1 MNARKAAVLAAWLCS
16 LAAAGAVA
24 LHAHYIT
31 DLSAF
36 LPAHPTPQQRIL
48 VEQLRDG
55 PASRLLLIGIE
66 GGSRLARA
74 AVSIDMGRRL
84 RADPE
89 FASVSNG
96 QEASADRD
104 REFLFAH
111 RYLLSDAVDARHFS
125 AAGLEAA
132 MRDTVADL
140 ASPEGLIV
148 KSLVP
153 HDPTGETLHIIDRL
167 SQIPA
172 PQLEDGV
179 WASRD
184 GTRALLVAQTAAA
197 GSDTDAQEHAI
208 GAAQAAFATAVGT
221 TAARATG
228 VRDVGAPAKPL
239 QLRLSGPGVFAVAS
253 RAEIERAAVRL
264 SIASSA
270 LIVLILLAVYR
281 SLAALLLGLLPV
293 ATGALVGI
301 AAVAL
306 VFGAVHG
313 ITLGFGVTLIGESV
327 DYSIYFFIQSAGA
340 QSAGAQSGGTQSVS
354 GQSASG
360 NARAAYWQ
368 RRLWPTMRLGM
379 LTSVCGFAT
388 LLPSGFPGL
397 AQLGAYSISG
407 LIAAAAV
414 TRFILPELLP
424 RRFAI
429 RDLAPLGARVTAW
442 LEPARRARG
451 RAPWALALTLAGVA
465 LLVLVLTRATLWNRE
480 LSRLSPPS
488 PEQQRIDAELRA
500 DLGAPDSLDLVV
512 VSGASLEAALR
523 GAERTALT
531 LAPLTDAHVIG
542 GIDSP
547 SDYLPSLATQ
557 AARRNSL
564 PPAAELRANL
574 DRAAR
579 ELGLDSHELAP
590 FLDDVE
596 TARHASLL
604 APADFSGT
612 SLAAGLGA
620 LLMHSGDRWSALLPL
635 RAAPGSASDIDLV
648 PVRAALAAAGLAENA
663 AAGGTAVGGTAAG
676 GTAAGDPAA
685 SVHVLDLKRESD
697 ALYDEYLHEA
707 MRLSLLGLAAI
718 VALLWFALRSLKR
731 AALVLAP
738 LVLAVL
744 TVAAVLA
751 LCGIELTILHL
762 VGMLLIVAVGSNY
775 ALFFDRRDGEGSG
788 SPLTLASLAL
798 ANLCTV
804 IGFGLLSFSGV
815 PVLEAL
821 GTTVAPG
828 AFLALLYAALLTR
841 HA

>member
-1 MNARKAAVLAAWLCS
+1 MSARRAAVLAAWLCS
-16 LAAAGAVA
+16 LIAAAAVA
-24 LHAHYIT
+24 LHARYIT

-89 FASVSNG
+89 FASVNNG

-125 AAGLEAA
+125 AAGLETA

-140 ASPEGLIV
+140 ASPEGLII

-153 HDPTGETLHIIDRL
+153 HDPTGETLHIIDGL
-167 SQIPA
+167 SHIPA

-179 WASRD
+179 WASGD
-184 GTRALLVAQTAAA
+184 GKRALLLAQTAAA

-208 GAAQAAFATAVGT
+208 GAAQAAFDTA
-221 TAARATG
+221 
-228 VRDVGAPAKPL
+228 VRDVGASAQPL
-239 QLRLSGPGVFAVAS
+239 ELRLSGPGVFAVAS
-253 RAEIERAAVRL
+253 RAGIERAVVRL

-270 LIVLILLAVYR
+270 LIVLILLTVYR
-281 SLAALLLGLLPV
+281 SLPALLLGLLPV

-306 VFGAVHG
+306 IFGAVHG

-327 DYSIYFFIQSAGA
+327 DYSIYFFVQSARGE
-340 QSAGAQSGGTQSVS
+340 AGA
-354 GQSASG
+354 AS
-360 NARAAYWQ
+360 WQ

-379 LTSVCGFAT
+379 LTSVCGFAS

-407 LIAAAAV
+407 LLAAAAV
-414 TRFILPELLP
+414 TRFVLPELLP
-424 RRFAI
+424 RHFAI
-429 RDLAPLGARVTAW
+429 RDLAPLGARMMAW
-442 LEPARRARG
+442 MEPARRARA
-451 RAPWALALTLAGVA
+451 RVPWALALVLAGIA
-465 LLVLVLTRATLWNRE
+465 LGVLLMARTTLWNRD
-480 LSRLSPPS
+480 LSRLSAAS
-488 PEQQRIDAELRA
+488 PAQDRIDAELRA

-512 VSGASLEAALR
+512 ISGASVEAVLR
-523 GAERTALT
+523 GAERTALA

-547 SDYLPSLATQ
+547 SNYLPSLATQ
-557 AARRNSL
+557 AARRDSL
-564 PPAAELRANL
+564 PPAAELRDNL

-579 ELGLDSHELAP
+579 GLGLDSRELTP

-596 TARHASLL
+596 AARHASLL
-604 APADFSGT
+604 KPEDLSGT
-612 SLAAGLGA
+612 SLAMGLDA
-620 LLMHSGDRWSALLPL
+620 LLMHSGERWSALLPL
-635 RAAPGSASDIDLV
+635 RAAPGSASDIDLA
-648 PVRAALAAAGLAENA
+648 PVRAALAAAGR
-663 AAGGTAVGGTAAG
+663 GS
-676 GTAAGDPAA
+676 A
-685 SVHVLDLKRESD
+685 SVYLLDLKRESD
-697 ALYDEYLHEA
+697 ALYDEYLQEA
-707 MRLSLLGLAAI
+707 IRLSLAGLAAI

-751 LCGIELTILHL
+751 LCGVELTILHL

-775 ALFFDRRDGEGSG
+775 ALFFDRRKGGERGG
-788 SPLTLASLAL
+788 PLTVASLAL

-804 IGFGLLSFSGV
+804 IGFGLLCFSGV

>member
-1 MNARKAAVLAAWLCS
+1 VLAAWLCS

-24 LHAHYIT
+24 LHARYIT

-111 RYLLSDAVDARHFS
+111 RYLLSDAIDAQHFS

-132 MRDTVADL
+132 MRETVADL
-140 ASPEGLIV
+140 ASPEGLII

-167 SQIPA
+167 SRIPA

-179 WASRD
+179 WASGD

-208 GAAQAAFATAVGT
+208 GAAQAAFATAV
-221 TAARATG
+221 
-228 VRDVGAPAKPL
+228 RDVGASAKAL
-239 QLRLSGPGVFAVAS
+239 ELRLSGPGVFAVAS
-253 RAEIERAAVRL
+253 RAGIERAAVRL

-327 DYSIYFFIQSAGA
+327 DYSIYFFIQSAR
-340 QSAGAQSGGTQSVS
+340 
-354 GQSASG
+354 GQSARGDAGPAS
-360 NARAAYWQ
+360 WQ

-414 TRFILPELLP
+414 TRFVLPELVP
-424 RRFAI
+424 PRFAI
-429 RDLAPLGARVTAW
+429 RDLAPLGARATAW
-442 LEPARRARG
+442 IEPARRARG
-451 RAPWALALTLAGVA
+451 RAPWALALALAGVS
-465 LLVLVLTRATLWNRE
+465 LGVLVFARATLWNRE

-488 PEQQRIDAELRA
+488 PAQQRIDAELRA

-512 VSGASLEAALR
+512 VSGAGPEAALR
-523 GAERTALT
+523 GAERTALA

-547 SDYLPSLATQ
+547 SNYLPSLATQ
-557 AARRNSL
+557 AARRDSL
-564 PPAAELRANL
+564 PPAAQLRENL

-579 ELGLDSHELAP
+579 RLGLDSHELTP
-590 FLDDVE
+590 FVDDVE

-604 APADFSGT
+604 TPKDLSGT

-635 RAAPGSASDIDLV
+635 RAPADGATDIDLV
-648 PVRAALAAAGLAENA
+648 PVRAALVAAGLGGDA
-663 AAGGTAVGGTAAG
+663 AATAPGAG
-676 GTAAGDPAA
+676 SGSGAESV

-718 VALLWFALRSLKR
+718 VALLSFALRSLKR

-751 LCGIELTILHL
+751 LCKVELTILHL

-775 ALFFDRRDGEGSG
+775 ALFFDRRDGEGSAD
-788 SPLTLASLAL
+788 PLTVASLAL

-804 IGFGLLSFSGV
+804 IGFGLLCFSGV

>member
-1 MNARKAAVLAAWLCS
+1 MSARRAAVLAVWLCS
-16 LAAAGAVA
+16 LIAAAAVA
-24 LHAHYIT
+24 LHARYIT

-48 VEQLRDG
+48 VEQLREG
-55 PASRLLLIGIE
+55 PASRLLLVGIE

-74 AVSIDMGRRL
+74 AVSIDMGQRL

-89 FASVSNG
+89 FASVNNG
-96 QEASADRD
+96 QEASAERD

-125 AAGLEAA
+125 AAGLETA

-140 ASPEGLIV
+140 ASPEGLII

-153 HDPTGETLHIIDRL
+153 HDPTGETLHIIDGLSRL
-167 SQIPA
+167 PA
-172 PQLEDGV
+172 PHLQDGV
-179 WASRD
+179 WASGD
-184 GTRALLVAQTAAA
+184 GKRALLLAQTAAA

-208 GAAQAAFATAVGT
+208 GAVQAAFDTA
-221 TAARATG
+221 
-228 VRDVGAPAKPL
+228 VRDVGASAQPL
-239 QLRLSGPGVFAVAS
+239 ELRQSGPGVFAVAS
-253 RAEIERAAVRL
+253 RAGIERAVVRL

-270 LIVLILLAVYR
+270 LIVLILLTVYR
-281 SLAALLLGLLPV
+281 SLPALLLGLLPV

-306 VFGAVHG
+306 IFGAVHG

-327 DYSIYFFIQSAGA
+327 DYSIYFFVQSARGE
-340 QSAGAQSGGTQSVS
+340 AGA
-354 GQSASG
+354 AS
-360 NARAAYWQ
+360 WQ

-379 LTSVCGFAT
+379 LTSVCGFAS

-407 LIAAAAV
+407 LLAAAAV
-414 TRFILPELLP
+414 TRFVLPELLP
-424 RRFAI
+424 RHFAI
-429 RDLAPLGARVTAW
+429 RDLAPLGARMTAW
-442 LEPARRARG
+442 MEPARRSRARV
-451 RAPWALALTLAGVA
+451 PWALAVVLAGIA
-465 LLVLVLTRATLWNRE
+465 LGVLMMARTTLWNRD
-480 LSRLSPPS
+480 LSRLSTAS
-488 PEQQRIDAELRA
+488 PAQDRIDAELRA
-500 DLGAPDSLDLVV
+500 DLGAPESLDLVV
-512 VSGASLEAALR
+512 ISGASVEAVLR
-523 GAERTALT
+523 GAERTALA

-547 SDYLPSLATQ
+547 SNYLPSLATQ
-557 AARRNSL
+557 AARRDSL
-564 PPAAELRANL
+564 PPAAELRDNL

-579 ELGLDSHELAP
+579 GLGLDSRELTP

-596 TARHASLL
+596 AARHAPLL
-604 APADFSGT
+604 KPDDLSGT
-612 SLAAGLGA
+612 SLAAGLDA
-620 LLMHSGDRWSALLPL
+620 LLMHSGGRWSALLPL
-635 RAAPGSASDIDLV
+635 RAAPGSASDIDLA
-648 PVRAALAAAGLAENA
+648 PVRAALAAAGGES
-663 AAGGTAVGGTAAG
+663 
-676 GTAAGDPAA
+676 A
-685 SVHVLDLKRESD
+685 SVYLLDLKRESD
-697 ALYDEYLHEA
+697 ALYDEYLQEA
-707 MRLSLLGLAAI
+707 MRLSLAGLAAI

-751 LCGIELTILHL
+751 LCGVELTILHL

-775 ALFFDRRDGEGSG
+775 ALFFDRRKGGDRGG
-788 SPLTLASLAL
+788 PLTVASLAL

-804 IGFGLLSFSGV
+804 IGFGLLCFSGV

>member
-1 MNARKAAVLAAWLCS
+1 
-16 LAAAGAVA
+16 
-24 LHAHYIT
+24 
-31 DLSAF
+31 
-36 LPAHPTPQQRIL
+36 
-48 VEQLRDG
+48 
-55 PASRLLLIGIE
+55 
-66 GGSRLARA
+66 
-74 AVSIDMGRRL
+74 
-84 RADPE
+84 
-89 FASVSNG
+89 
-96 QEASADRD
+96 
-104 REFLFAH
+104 
-111 RYLLSDAVDARHFS
+111 
-125 AAGLEAA
+125 

-140 ASPEGLIV
+140 ASPEGLII

-153 HDPTGETLHIIDRL
+153 HDPTGETLHIIDGL
-167 SQIPA
+167 SHIPA

-179 WASRD
+179 WASGD
-184 GTRALLVAQTAAA
+184 GKRALLVAQTAAA

-208 GAAQAAFATAVGT
+208 GAAQAAFDTA
-221 TAARATG
+221 
-228 VRDVGAPAKPL
+228 VRDVGASAQPL
-239 QLRLSGPGVFAVAS
+239 ELRQSGPGVFAVAS
-253 RAEIERAAVRL
+253 RAGIERAVVRL

-270 LIVLILLAVYR
+270 LIVLILLTVYR
-281 SLAALLLGLLPV
+281 SLPALLLGLLPV

-306 VFGAVHG
+306 IFGAVHG

-327 DYSIYFFIQSAGA
+327 DYSIYFFVQSARGE
-340 QSAGAQSGGTQSVS
+340 AGA
-354 GQSASG
+354 AS
-360 NARAAYWQ
+360 WQ

-379 LTSVCGFAT
+379 LTSVCGFAS

-407 LIAAAAV
+407 LLAAAAV
-414 TRFILPELLP
+414 TRFVLPELLP

-442 LEPARRARG
+442 MEPARRARA
-451 RAPWALALTLAGVA
+451 RVPWALALALAGIA
-465 LLVLVLTRATLWNRE
+465 LGVLLMDRTTLWNRD
-480 LSRLSPPS
+480 LSRLSPAS
-488 PEQQRIDAELRA
+488 PAQDRIDAELRA

-512 VSGASLEAALR
+512 ISGASVESVLRGAERTGGARPPETDGHGVSGRVESVLR
-523 GAERTALT
+523 GAERTALA

-547 SDYLPSLATQ
+547 SNYLPSLGTQ
-557 AARRNSL
+557 AARRDSL
-564 PPAAELRANL
+564 PPAAELRDNL

-579 ELGLDSHELAP
+579 GLGLDSRELTP

-596 TARHASLL
+596 AARHASLL
-604 APADFSGT
+604 TPTDLSGT
-612 SLAAGLGA
+612 SLAAGLDA
-620 LLMHSGDRWSALLPL
+620 LLMHSGEHWSALLPL
-635 RAAPGSASDIDLV
+635 RAAPGSASDIDLA
-648 PVRAALAAAGLAENA
+648 PVRAALAAAGSES
-663 AAGGTAVGGTAAG
+663 
-676 GTAAGDPAA
+676 A
-685 SVHVLDLKRESD
+685 SVYLLDLKRESD
-697 ALYDEYLHEA
+697 ALYDEYLQEA
-707 MRLSLLGLAAI
+707 MRLSLAGLAAI

-751 LCGIELTILHL
+751 LCGVELTILHL

-775 ALFFDRRDGEGSG
+775 ALFFDRRKGGDRGG
-788 SPLTLASLAL
+788 PLTVASLAL

-804 IGFGLLSFSGV
+804 IGFGLLCFSGV

>member
-1 MNARKAAVLAAWLCS
+1 MNARKAAVLAAWLCT
-16 LAAAGAVA
+16 LAAAAAVA
-24 LHAHYIT
+24 LHARYIT

-74 AVSIDMGRRL
+74 AVSIDMGQRL

-96 QEASADRD
+96 QGPSADRD

-125 AAGLEAA
+125 AAGLETA

-140 ASPEGLIV
+140 ASPEGLVI

-153 HDPTGETLHIIDRL
+153 HDPTGETLHIIDGL
-167 SQIPA
+167 SHIPA
-172 PQLEDGV
+172 PQLQDGV
-179 WASRD
+179 WASGD
-184 GTRALLVAQTAAA
+184 GKRALLVAQTAAA

-208 GAAQAAFATAVGT
+208 GAARAAFD
-221 TAARATG
+221 TAA
-228 VRDVGAPAKPL
+228 RDVGASAPHL
-239 QLRLSGPGVFAVAS
+239 ELRVSGPGVFAVAS
-253 RAEIERAAVRL
+253 RADIERAVERL
-264 SIASSA
+264 SIASSV
-270 LIVLILLAVYR
+270 LIVLVLLTVYR
-281 SLAALLLGLLPV
+281 SVAALLLGLLPV

-306 VFGAVHG
+306 AFGAVHG

-327 DYSIYFFIQSAGA
+327 DYSIYFFIQSARGN
-340 QSAGAQSGGTQSVS
+340 AGA
-354 GQSASG
+354 AS
-360 NARAAYWQ
+360 WQ

-379 LTSVCGFAT
+379 LTSVCGFAS

-414 TRFILPELLP
+414 TRFVLPELRPLH
-424 RRFAI
+424 FTI
-429 RDLAPLGARVTAW
+429 RDLAPLGARLTAW
-442 LEPARRARG
+442 MEPARRTAG
-451 RAPWALALTLAGVA
+451 RVPWVLAAALAGVA
-465 LLVLVLTRATLWNRE
+465 LGVLLLARANLWNRE
-480 LSRLSPPS
+480 LSGLSPAS

-512 VSGASLEAALR
+512 VSGDSLEAVLR

-531 LAPLTDAHVIG
+531 LAPLRDAHVIG

-547 SDYLPSLATQ
+547 SNYLPSLATQ
-557 AARRNSL
+557 AARRDSL
-564 PPAAELRANL
+564 PAAAPLRENL

-579 ELGLDSHELAP
+579 RLGLESRELTP

-596 TARHASLL
+596 AARHASLL
-604 APADFSGT
+604 APEDLSGT

-620 LLMHSGDRWSALLPL
+620 LLMHSGQRWSALLPL
-635 RAAPGSASDIDLV
+635 RAAPGSASDIDLA
-648 PVRAALAAAGLAENA
+648 PVRAALAGSG
-663 AAGGTAVGGTAAG
+663 AGGES
-676 GTAAGDPAA
+676 A
-685 SVHVLDLKRESD
+685 SVHVLDLKGESD

-707 MRLSLLGLAAI
+707 MRLSLAGLAAI

-744 TVAAVLA
+744 TVAAMLA
-751 LCGIELTILHL
+751 LCGVELTILHL

-775 ALFFDRRDGEGSG
+775 ALFFDRREAGDRSG
-788 SPLTLASLAL
+788 PLTLASLAL

-804 IGFGLLSFSGV
+804 IGFGLLAFSGV

>member
-1 MNARKAAVLAAWLCS
+1 MSARRAAVLAAWLCS
-16 LAAAGAVA
+16 LAAATAVA
-24 LHAHYIT
+24 LHARYIT

-55 PASRLLLIGIE
+55 PASRLLLVGIE

-74 AVSIDMGRRL
+74 AVSIDMAQRL

-89 FASVSNG
+89 FASVNNG

-104 REFLFAH
+104 RGFLFAH

-125 AAGLEAA
+125 AAGLETA
-132 MRDTVADL
+132 MRDTVAEL
-140 ASPEGLIV
+140 ASPEGLII

-153 HDPTGETLHIIDRL
+153 HDPTGETLHILDGLSHIPTPRL
-167 SQIPA
+167 Q
-172 PQLEDGV
+172 DGV
-179 WASRD
+179 WASGD
-184 GTRALLVAQTAAA
+184 GERALLVAQTAAA
-197 GSDTDAQEHAI
+197 GSETDAQEHAI
-208 GAAQAAFATAVGT
+208 GAAQAAFDTA
-221 TAARATG
+221 
-228 VRDVGAPAKPL
+228 VRDVGASAQPL
-239 QLRLSGPGVFAVAS
+239 ELLLSGPGVFAVAS
-253 RAEIERAAVRL
+253 RAGIERAVVRL
-264 SIASSA
+264 SIASSV
-270 LIVLILLAVYR
+270 LIVLILLTVYR

-293 ATGALVGI
+293 ATGALIGI

-306 VFGAVHG
+306 LFGAVHG

-327 DYSIYFFIQSAGA
+327 DYSVYFFIQSGRGEAGA
-340 QSAGAQSGGTQSVS
+340 TS
-354 GQSASG
+354 
-360 NARAAYWQ
+360 WQ

-379 LTSVCGFAT
+379 LTSVCGFAS

-414 TRFILPELLP
+414 TRFVLPELLP

-442 LEPARRARG
+442 MEPARRARA
-451 RAPWALALTLAGVA
+451 RVPWALAVGLAAVA
-465 LLVLVLTRATLWNRE
+465 IGVLVLARATLWNRE
-480 LSRLSPPS
+480 LSRLSPPTAA
-488 PEQQRIDAELRA
+488 QQRIDAELRA

-512 VSGASLEAALR
+512 ISGASAEAVLR
-523 GAERTALT
+523 GAERTLPALE
-531 LAPLTDAHVIG
+531 PLKDSRAIG

-547 SDYLPSLATQ
+547 SNYLPSLATQ
-557 AARRNSL
+557 TARRDSL
-564 PPAAELRANL
+564 PPAAALRESL

-579 ELGLDSHELAP
+579 GLGLDSHELTP

-596 TARHASLL
+596 AARHAPLL
-604 APADFSGT
+604 TPKDLAGT
-612 SLAAGLGA
+612 SLAAGLDA
-620 LLMHSGDRWSALLPL
+620 LLMHVGERWSALLPL
-635 RAAPGSASDIDLV
+635 RAAPGSASDIDLA
-648 PVRAALAAAGLAENA
+648 PVRAALA
-663 AAGGTAVGGTAAG
+663 TASL
-676 GTAAGDPAA
+676 GDSA
-685 SVHVLDLKRESD
+685 SAYLLDLKRESD

-707 MRLSLLGLAAI
+707 MRLSLAGLAAI
-718 VALLWFALRSLKR
+718 VALLGFALRSLKR

-751 LCGIELTILHL
+751 LCGVELTILHL

-775 ALFFDRRDGEGSG
+775 ALFFDRREGG
-788 SPLTLASLAL
+788 DRGGPLTVASLL
-798 ANLCTV
+798 IANLCTV

>member
-1 MNARKAAVLAAWLCS
+1 MSARRAAVLAAWLCS
-16 LAAAGAVA
+16 LIAAAAVA
-24 LHAHYIT
+24 LHARYIT

-36 LPAHPTPQQRIL
+36 LPTHPTPQQRIL

-66 GGSRLARA
+66 GGSRRARA
-74 AVSIDMGRRL
+74 AVSIDMGQRL

-89 FASVSNG
+89 FASVNNG

-125 AAGLEAA
+125 VAGLETA

-140 ASPEGLIV
+140 ASPEGLII

-153 HDPTGETLHIIDRL
+153 HDPTGETLHIIDGL
-167 SQIPA
+167 SHIPA
-172 PQLEDGV
+172 PQLQDGV
-179 WASRD
+179 WASGD
-184 GTRALLVAQTAAA
+184 GKRALLLAQTAAA

-208 GAAQAAFATAVGT
+208 GAAQAAFDTA
-221 TAARATG
+221 
-228 VRDVGAPAKPL
+228 VRDVGASAEPL
-239 QLRLSGPGVFAVAS
+239 ELRRSGPGVFAVAS
-253 RAEIERAAVRL
+253 RAGIERAVVRL

-270 LIVLILLAVYR
+270 LIILILLTVYR
-281 SLAALLLGLLPV
+281 SLPALLLGLLPV

-306 VFGAVHG
+306 IFGAVHG

-327 DYSIYFFIQSAGA
+327 DYSIYFFVQSARGE
-340 QSAGAQSGGTQSVS
+340 AGA
-354 GQSASG
+354 AS
-360 NARAAYWQ
+360 WQ

-379 LTSVCGFAT
+379 LTSVCGFAS

-407 LIAAAAV
+407 LLAAAAV
-414 TRFILPELLP
+414 TRFVLPELKP

-429 RDLAPLGARVTAW
+429 RDLTPLGARMTAW
-442 LEPARRARG
+442 MEPARRARA
-451 RAPWALALTLAGVA
+451 RVPWTLALVLAGIA
-465 LLVLVLTRATLWNRE
+465 LGVLMMARTTLWNRE
-480 LSRLSPPS
+480 LTRLSPAS
-488 PEQQRIDAELRA
+488 PAQERIDAELRA
-500 DLGAPDSLDLVV
+500 DLGAPNSLDLVV
-512 VSGASLEAALR
+512 VSGASVEAVLR
-523 GAERTALT
+523 GAERTALA

-547 SDYLPSLATQ
+547 SNYLPSLATQ
-557 AARRNSL
+557 AARRDSL
-564 PPAAELRANL
+564 PPAAELRDNL

-579 ELGLDSHELAP
+579 GLGLDSRELTP

-596 TARHASLL
+596 AARHASLL
-604 APADFSGT
+604 TPEDLSGT
-612 SLAAGLGA
+612 SLAAGLDA
-620 LLMHSGDRWSALLPL
+620 LLMHEGARWSALLPL
-635 RAAPGSASDIDLV
+635 RAAPGSASDIDLA
-648 PVRAALAAAGLAENA
+648 PVRAALAAAGRES
-663 AAGGTAVGGTAAG
+663 
-676 GTAAGDPAA
+676 A
-685 SVHVLDLKRESD
+685 SVYLLDLKRESD
-697 ALYDEYLHEA
+697 ALYDEYLQEA
-707 MRLSLLGLAAI
+707 MRLSLAGLAAI

-751 LCGIELTILHL
+751 LCGVELTILHL

-775 ALFFDRRDGEGSG
+775 ALFFDRRKGGDRGG
-788 SPLTLASLAL
+788 PLTVASLAL

-804 IGFGLLSFSGV
+804 IGFGLLCFSGV

>member
-1 MNARKAAVLAAWLCS
+1 MSARRAAVLAAWLCS
-16 LAAAGAVA
+16 LAAAAAVA
-24 LHAHYIT
+24 VHARYTT

-74 AVSIDMGRRL
+74 AVSIDMGQRL
-84 RADPE
+84 RADSE
-89 FASVSNG
+89 FASVNNG

-125 AAGLEAA
+125 AAGLETA
-132 MRDTVADL
+132 MRDTVAEL
-140 ASPEGLIV
+140 ASPEGLMI

-153 HDPTGETLHIIDRL
+153 HDPTGETLHIIDGL
-167 SQIPA
+167 SHIPA
-172 PQLEDGV
+172 PQLQDGV
-179 WASRD
+179 WASGD
-184 GTRALLVAQTAAA
+184 GKRALLVAQTAAA
-197 GSDTDAQEHAI
+197 GSDTDAQGHAI
-208 GAAQAAFATAVGT
+208 D
-221 TAARATG
+221 AARAAFDTA
-228 VRDVGAPAKPL
+228 VRDVGASAQPL
-239 QLRLSGPGVFAVAS
+239 ELRLSGPGVFAVAS
-253 RAEIERAAVRL
+253 RAGIERAVVRL

-270 LIVLILLAVYR
+270 LIVLVLLTVYR
-281 SLAALLLGLLPV
+281 SLPALLLGLLPV

-306 VFGAVHG
+306 IFGTVHG
-313 ITLGFGVTLIGESV
+313 ITLGFGVTLLGESV
-327 DYSIYFFIQSAGA
+327 DYSIYFFIQSARGE
-340 QSAGAQSGGTQSVS
+340 AGA
-354 GQSASG
+354 AS
-360 NARAAYWQ
+360 WQ

-379 LTSVCGFAT
+379 LTSVCGFAS

-407 LIAAAAV
+407 LLAAAAV
-414 TRFILPELLP
+414 TRFVLPELLP
-424 RRFAI
+424 RRFSI

-442 LEPARRARG
+442 MEPARRART
-451 RAPWALALTLAGVA
+451 RAPWALALVLAGVA
-465 LLVLVLTRATLWNRE
+465 LGVLVLARATLWNRE
-480 LSRLSPPS
+480 LSRLSPAS
-488 PEQQRIDAELRA
+488 PAQQRIDAELRA

-512 VSGASLEAALR
+512 VSGASVEAALR
-523 GAERTALT
+523 GAERTALA

-542 GIDSP
+542 GVDSP
-547 SDYLPSLATQ
+547 SNYLPSLATQ
-557 AARRNSL
+557 AARRDSL
-564 PPAAELRANL
+564 PPAPALRENL

-579 ELGLDSHELAP
+579 GLGLDSRELTP

-604 APADFSGT
+604 TPKELSGT
-612 SLAAGLGA
+612 SLAAGLDA
-620 LLMHSGDRWSALLPL
+620 LLMHSGERWSALLPL
-635 RAAPGSASDIDLV
+635 RTATGGASDLDLA
-648 PVRAALAAAGLAENA
+648 PVRAALATAGLTGTA
-663 AAGGTAVGGTAAG
+663 AAGAPSAG
-676 GTAAGDPAA
+676 SDSGREPA
-685 SVHVLDLKRESD
+685 SVYLLDLKHESD

-707 MRLSLLGLAAI
+707 MRLSLGGLAAI
-718 VALLWFALRSLKR
+718 AALLWFALRSLKR
-731 AALVLAP
+731 ASLVLAP
-738 LVLAVL
+738 LMLAVL

-751 LCGIELTILHL
+751 LCGAELTILHL

-775 ALFFDRRDGEGSG
+775 ALFFDRREGADRG
-788 SPLTLASLAL
+788 GPLTVASLL
-798 ANLCTV
+798 IANLCTV